1 MQEENN
7 ISETKA
13 KDQTIINNSELNIW
27 EALIPVIVLVV
38 LLAFNVYVYGDE
50 ALSGS
55 NQFILLVGAAVAA
68 IVGFFN
74 RVSYKRMLDEVAE
87 NVKSTT
93 GALLILLF
101 VGSLAGTW
109 LISGV
114 IPSMIYYGLQI
125 LNPTIFLPAC
135 VVICAIISIATGS
148 SWTTSATVGIALIG
162 IGNTLGI
169 SAGMTAGAVISGAYF
184 GDKMSPLSDTT
195 NLAPTMAG
203 GELFA
208 HIKYMAY
215 TTFPTII
222 VTLIVFIIIG
232 LNIDTIGTPD
242 IADKLTA
249 IDAAFNITPW
259 LFLVPIV
266 VIFLIVKK
274 TPPLIALM
282 IGTLLGGLFAIIFQS
297 SIIWTNGMKYDVST
311 IPETFKD
318 QITWR
323 SDDGYSQRSNNNYQA
338 PGKYELVGTDKSISL
353 SQPIVL
359 DLPSSD
365 KKFSE
370 TFSQTA
376 NVLKDGN
383 VIGSITM
390 NAAPTGFLK
399 SAYFATLDAM
409 TVGSSVET
417 TSAELN
423 DLFSAKGMSGML
435 GTIWLIVCAMVFGGV
450 MDGIGALARISK
462 ALLSLA
468 TTVFGLFAST
478 VASCLA
484 LNITASDQYLAIV
497 VPGKMFKKAYEDKG
511 LAPENLS
518 RTLEDS
524 GTVTSVLV
532 PWNTCGAYQSGV
544 LGVGV
549 GEYFFYAIFNWL
561 SPFTTLLFAA
571 FRIKIKQLTTKTA

>member
-1 MQEENN
+1 MQSQEINPKLPQDEN
-7 ISETKA
+7 
-13 KDQTIINNSELNIW
+13 IIENKELNIW
-27 EALIPVIVLVV
+27 EALIPVIVLVIM
-38 LLAFNVYVYGDE
+38 LAFNVYVYGDE

-55 NQFILLVGAAVAA
+55 NQFILLLGAAVAA
-68 IVGFFN
+68 IVGFYN
-74 RVSYKRMLDEVAE
+74 RVSYKQMLDEVAE

-101 VGSLAGTW
+101 VGALAGTW

-135 VVICAIISIATGS
+135 VIICAIISIATGS

-208 HIKYMAY
+208 HIRYMAY

-222 VTLIVFIIIG
+222 VALLVFIIIG
-232 LNIDTIGTPD
+232 LNIDTVGVPNIT
-242 IADKLTA
+242 DKLTA
-249 IDAAFNITPW
+249 IDSAFNITPW
-259 LFLVPIV
+259 LFLVPAV
-266 VIFLIVKK
+266 VIILIIKK
-274 TPPLIALM
+274 TPPLIALLV
-282 IGTLLGGLFAIIFQS
+282 GTLLGGLFAILFQS
-297 SIIWTNGMKYDVST
+297 SIIWSNGMKYDLST
-311 IPETFKD
+311 IPEEYKD
-318 QITWR
+318 QITWNS
-323 SDDGYSQRSNNNYQA
+323 SDGFSTRSNNNYQS
-338 PGKYELVGTDKSISL
+338 PGKYELIGADESITL
-353 SQPIVL
+353 SQPILL

-365 KKFSE
+365 KKFTQ
-370 TFSQTA
+370 TFSETA
-376 NVLKDGN
+376 NVLKDGK
-383 VIGSITM
+383 VIGSITIK
-390 NAAPTGFLK
+390 AQPTNFLQ
-399 SAYFATLDAM
+399 SAYFATFDAM
-409 TVGSSVET
+409 TVDSAVET
-417 TSAELN
+417 SSAELN
-423 DLFSAKGMSGML
+423 DLFSSGGMSGML

-450 MDGIGALARISK
+450 MDGIGALSRISK

-468 TTVFGLFAST
+468 SSVFGLFAST

-484 LNITASDQYLAIV
+484 LNVTASDQYLAIV

-532 PWNTCGAYQSGV
+532 PWNTC
-544 LGVGV
+544 
-549 GEYFFYAIFNWL
+549 
-561 SPFTTLLFAA
+561 
-571 FRIKIKQLTTKTA
+571 